1 LADIPISVIIT
12 ARDTEAYLP
21 ETLDSLGRQKVRG
34 LEVILVDGGSADS
47 TPAIIAAYCTKHPNA
62 VSVALRDAS
71 LAAMRNAGLE
81 RAGGKYVAFLEGDDL
96 YTPGYLRAMLETAER
111 FGAPMAVGR
120 MLSFDVFSTVFFE
133 SASRLSAERLTGR
146 FNTELLWNPSLTN
159 KIFLRARISELG
171 LKVPEYGV
179 AQDAAFSLVFAMQAE
194 KIACARKGFAKMRSR
209 PLDAQPGTLD
219 DLYDYLKG
227 YAEVYDAAVKAFNRE
242 IERAASPFFAAEAAR
257 EKKAYTDELL
267 LKEITVLLYRY
278 YRRMHLMNDKDIA
291 AVCKVINSLIDFLS
305 DNAKTRLIRPNPDI
319 FRNGRLIDSKA
330 EMNRRPLVTVAVFEA
345 DGAAALERQ
354 LDAIYRQYMPAFEII
369 LNARLEPLLPGR
381 LFDIGNISFAEGETL
396 GAFRTAALDAARGK
410 YIWFPDRRAIPDP
423 KILQRYVRALEAD
436 PGRAFAASPL
446 SSCKDGKIKEF
457 KSSTLVFS
465 FDEEASST
473 EDSPAYV
480 TDLYSSNK
488 LLRTQHL
495 RGIKF
500 RFSDDPV
507 MDMYKIYQH
516 STFVK
521 LKAAGIYLDMT
532 EAEFLD
538 LIRSRSSK
546 LPAAA
551 ADYLCHVR
559 LYYFTRVTAV
569 KAAAAV
575 VARLKHAKKI
585 ALERTNLALRALFG
599 RMKLKNRVFFY
610 TIRSDGELIEN
621 MKCVYDALDADKK
634 VFAMKLPHPARVKPK
649 IYYYLLTSKVIVTD
663 DYLRYLRAVRL
674 RDEQKV
680 VQLWHGCG
688 AFKRWSL
695 SAPTQ
700 LTHLEEL
707 NTHARYDAVA
717 VSSENVRQYFV
728 HAFGV
733 EKEKILPFGIPRTDE
748 LVAPGGREHLAESF
762 FAKHPKLTQKTIYA
776 YMPTFR
782 ELNGVKVEL
791 APLIDFEALSAQLGP
806 DEVFIIKS
814 HPAMT
819 EDLLGGKLYP
829 NIKSYNGEN
838 SFELLAASAAL
849 ITDYSSIM
857 YEAVLLGRP
866 VVFFCPDFEMFERDF
881 YLRYP
886 EDLPGPAVKDS
897 ALLLD
902 TVRRT
907 VAEPPVEK
915 IKAFRESQLD
925 ACDGRATQRFAELIR
940 GYLGG

>member
-1 LADIPISVIIT
+1 MAEIPISVIVT

-34 LEVILVDGGSADS
+34 LEVILVDGGSADA
-47 TPAIIAAYCTKHPNA
+47 TPAIIAAYCSKHPGA
-62 VSVALRDAS
+62 VSVMLKEAS

-81 RAGGKYVAFLEGDDL
+81 RAQGKYVAFLEGDDL

-120 MLSFDVFSTVFFE
+120 MRSFDIFSTVFFE
-133 SASRLSAERLTGR
+133 STSRLSAERLVDR

-159 KIFLRARISELG
+159 KLFLRAKIEELA
-171 LKVPEYGV
+171 LRVPEYGV
-179 AQDAAFSLVFAMQAE
+179 AQDAAFSLTFAMQAE
-194 KIACARKGFAKMRSR
+194 KIACGRKGFADMRTR
-209 PLDAQPGTLD
+209 PLERQPSSLD

-227 YAEVYDAAVKAFNRE
+227 YSEVYDAAAAAFNRE
-242 IERAASPFFAAEAAR
+242 IEQADSPFFADEAAR
-257 EKKAYTDELL
+257 EKKAYIDELL

-278 YRRMHLMNDKDIA
+278 YRRMHLMKEKDID

-305 DNAKTRLIRPNPDI
+305 DNARTRLVRPNPDI
-319 FRNGRLIDSKA
+319 FRSGQLIASKE
-330 EMNRRPLVTVAVFEA
+330 EMNRKPLLTAAVFEA
-345 DGAAALERQ
+345 DGAAELERQ
-354 LDAIYRQYMPAFEII
+354 LDAVYHQYMPSFEII
-369 LNARLEPLLPGR
+369 LNARLEPLLPER
-381 LFDIGNISFAEGETL
+381 LFNIGNISFVEGETL
-396 GAFRTAALDAARGK
+396 GAFRTAALDAARTK
-410 YIWFPDRRAIPDP
+410 YIWFPDRRAMPDA

-446 SSCKDGKIKEF
+446 SGCKDGKMKEF
-457 KSSTLVFS
+457 KSSTLVFN

-473 EDSPAYV
+473 DDSPVYV

-488 LLRTQHL
+488 LLRTAHL

-507 MDMYKIYQH
+507 MDMYKIYNH

-521 LKAAGIYLDMT
+521 LKTAGIYLDMT
-532 EAEFLD
+532 EAEFLE
-538 LIRSRSSK
+538 LIRSRSGK

-551 ADYLCHVR
+551 ADYLRHVR
-559 LYYFTRVTAV
+559 RYYFTRVTAV

-575 VARLKHAKKI
+575 ITRLKHAKKFV
-585 ALERTNLALRALFG
+585 LERTNLALRALFG
-599 RMKLKNRVFFY
+599 RMKVKNRVFFY
-610 TIRSDGELIEN
+610 TIRSEGELIEN
-621 MKCVYDALDADKK
+621 LKCVYDALDADKK
-634 VFAMKLPHPARVKPK
+634 VFAMGLPHPARVKPK

-663 DYLRYLRAVRL
+663 DYVRYLRTVRL

-733 EKEKILPFGIPRTDE
+733 EMRKILPWGIPRTDE
-748 LVAPGGREHLAESF
+748 LIAPGGRERLAESF
-762 FAKHPKLTQKTIYA
+762 FAKHPKLAQKTIYA

-782 ELNGVKVEL
+782 ELNGVKIEL
-791 APLIDFEALSAQLGP
+791 APLIDFDALSGQLGP

-838 SFELLAASAAL
+838 SFELLAASSAL

-866 VVFFCPDFEMFERDF
+866 VIFFCPDLEMFERDF

-886 EDLPGPAVKDS
+886 EDLPGPAVKD
-897 ALLLD
+897 AAMLLD

-907 VAEPPVEK
+907 VADPPAEK

-925 ACDGRATQRFAELIR
+925 ACDGRSTGRYVELIQ
-940 GYLGG
+940 GYLGR